1 MGILFIQ
8 KKGKKLIFLESYI
21 AFNVEHL
28 CQKWPNCFPDT
39 ELVFVKIENGN
50 EEFYL
55 GTLVTKET
63 ILINL
68 EI

>member
-1 MGILFIQ
+1 M
-8 KKGKKLIFLESYI
+8 IFLESYI

-55 GTLVTKET
+55 GALVTKET
-63 ILINL
+63 IFKNL